1 MANWIKEWAK
11 TFFSLD
17 IKSLPADLHRDE
29 SGKITLV
36 AAIMMLAMVVLIGLI
51 GNAGHAV
58 NQKIEAQNAAD
69 AAAFSSSLW
78 MARGMNAL
86 TATNHMMG
94 EATALCAIH
103 EAIGGP
109 GMDLE
114 IEQNTNENQVLDQII
129 NTTKELAP
137 IQPGIYGLPVL
148 TTVDEK
154 IINFT
159 TDRTSPDDEELDA
172 YAMLYDSRIRLKR
185 ELTGLLIAKS
195 FANLGFLVPPPWGY
209 ATAAI
214 AYGVH
219 IYSTSQIV
227 LIAKEWVVLDAI
239 ELVAKASKRLK
250 LEIIEAQLVPT
261 LAAHAE
267 FVSGFDSE
275 TGEFKAGILNN
286 AVERILLDLEDR
298 HDISLAVYPAADK
311 LRLPIVPEPKPNLQ
325 QGGNVPGWGGDDAS
339 PPASDDGGLDEM
351 KRELEDS
358 KREMREQIQ
367 DLKDFLADLND
378 FQTEIDDLLDQD
390 EITDQD
396 KVELE
401 DEKQEIA
408 ESRIA
413 ANERIN
419 KLTQKLNELQ
429 QKQNKLEGALSQ
441 SQPAS
446 SKNPSETRIPSLMNQ
461 NQERTT
467 QWMRASYP
475 YTDSFRAPI
484 RSMFEKWLP
493 KSKAA
498 DHFTK
503 WSNRYTMVKAWQFR
517 SGYRIEKSG
526 DSATWN
532 KTEDPIAMLVMKDSF
547 DGEQPQ
553 KGLEPWT
560 KDTADGKQQAE
571 GLFTLIGFA
580 HRDFKPLFSTVVY
593 PAASSK
599 GMTTYAQ
606 AIFYNGN
613 QNVASESA
621 QRQSTF
627 GWDTLNWDP
636 ASEAREWAAPPQ
648 NAAAKWPWE
657 IFESSDQKVK
667 VKLNWQAKLMPITSS
682 RLSESDEDLSGNLAD
697 NVGHAIKYFEEL
709 GTH

>member
-1 MANWIKEWAK
+1 MANWIK
-11 TFFSLD
+11 SLH
-17 IKSLPADLHRDE
+17 ADLHRNED
-29 SGKITLV
+29 GKITLV

-69 AAAFSSSLW
+69 AAAFSSALW

-86 TATNHMMG
+86 TATNHMLG

-103 EAIGGP
+103 EALGGP

-114 IEQNTNENQVLDQII
+114 IEENTNENRVLDQVI
-129 NTTKELAP
+129 NATKDLAP
-137 IQPGIYGLPVL
+137 IGPGVPYVIPVL
-148 TTVDEK
+148 TQIDEK

-195 FANLGFLVPPPWGY
+195 FADLGFLVPPPWGY

-214 AYGVH
+214 AYGIH
-219 IYSTSQIV
+219 IYATSQIV

-239 ELVAKASKRLK
+239 ELVAKASKKLK
-250 LEIIEAQLVPT
+250 LEIIEGQLIPT
-261 LAAHAE
+261 LAAHAD
-267 FVSGFDSE
+267 FVSGYDSQSE
-275 TGEFKAGILNN
+275 EFKAGILNS
-286 AVERILLDLEDR
+286 AVERILLDLEQR
-298 HDISLAVYPAADK
+298 HDVTMAVFPAADK
-311 LRLPIVPEPKPNLQ
+311 LRLPVVPEPKPNLQ
-325 QGGNVPGWGGDDAS
+325 QGSNVSGWGGDDTS
-339 PPASDDGGLDEM
+339 PPDSDDGGLDDL
-351 KRELEDS
+351 KDKLDKS
-358 KREMREQIQ
+358 KREMRAQIQ
-367 DLKDFLADLND
+367 DLKNFLEDLD
-378 FQTEIDDLLDQD
+378 DYEKEIDDLLEQD
-390 EITDQD
+390 DITDED
-396 KVELE
+396 KAELE
-401 DEKQEIA
+401 QEKQEIA

-413 ANERIN
+413 ANVRIN
-419 KLTQKLNELQ
+419 KLTQKLNELEQ
-429 QKQNKLEGALSQ
+429 EETKLAGALGQ
-441 SQPAS
+441 SKPAF

-461 NQERTT
+461 SQERST

-503 WSNRYTMVKAWQFR
+503 WSNRYTMIKAWQFR
-517 SGYRIEKSG
+517 SGYRIAKSG

-532 KTEDPIAMLVMKDSF
+532 KSEDPISMLVMKDSF
-547 DGEQPQ
+547 DGEQPR

-560 KDTADGKQQAE
+560 TETAEGKQQAE
-571 GLFTLIGFA
+571 ELFTLIGFA

-593 PAASSK
+593 PASSSK

-613 QNVASESA
+613 ENSA
-621 QRQSTF
+621 AGSAERQSTF

-648 NAAAKWPWE
+648 KSSAKWPWE

-667 VKLNWQAKLMPITSS
+667 IKLNWQAKLMPITPS
-682 RLSESDEDLSGNLAD
+682 RLSESDEDLSGNMAD
-697 NVGHAIKYFEEL
+697 NIGHAIEYFEEL